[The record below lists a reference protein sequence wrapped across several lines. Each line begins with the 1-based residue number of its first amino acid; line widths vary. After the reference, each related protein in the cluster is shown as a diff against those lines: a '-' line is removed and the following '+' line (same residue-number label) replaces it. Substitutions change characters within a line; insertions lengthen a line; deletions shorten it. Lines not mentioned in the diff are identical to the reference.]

1 MIDDI
6 EFAED
11 EIISDLI
18 QILNQEVKT
27 ISRNQDVNVN
37 IKIAKLNIIID
48 TMRYLDR
55 YKENRKEVN

>member
-55 YKENRKEVN
+55 YKENRKGVN